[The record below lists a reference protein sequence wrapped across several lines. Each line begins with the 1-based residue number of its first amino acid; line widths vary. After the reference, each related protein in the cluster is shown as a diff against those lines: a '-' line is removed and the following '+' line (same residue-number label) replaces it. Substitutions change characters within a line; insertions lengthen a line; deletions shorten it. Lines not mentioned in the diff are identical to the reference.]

1 MCVEYGVYC
10 EGCDVCV
17 RQVSVCGVWSIS
29 RGVICK
35 TGQCVWSIVRGVMC
49 V

>member
-1 MCVEYGVYC
+1 MCKTSQCGWSMEYY

-17 RQVSVCGVWSIS
+17 RQVSVG
-29 RGVICK
+29 G
-35 TGQCVWSIVRGVMC
+35 VWSIVRGVMC

>member
-1 MCVEYGVYC
+1 M
-10 EGCDVCV
+10 
-17 RQVSVCGVWSIS
+17 RQVSVCGVWSIE

-35 TGQCVWSIVRGVMC
+35 TSGVWSFVRGLIC